1 MQFLSLESV
10 QPYISSSSLS
20 DLIWDTVSL
29 WNTFEKQTLG
39 IQLVRCVDSIP
50 ANIAEGF
57 GRYHKKDKQKF
68 FYNARGSVYE
78 AQFWIEKAKRRSLID
93 EKEYT
98 IMKKILDNLP
108 KEINWLI
115 KVTEDKLTI

>member
-1 MQFLSLESV
+1 V
-10 QPYISSSSLS
+10 
-20 DLIWDTVSL
+20 
-29 WNTFEKQTLG
+29 
-39 IQLVRCVDSIP
+39 LVRCIDSIP

-78 AQFWIEKAKRRSLID
+78 AVFWLEKAKIRLLID
-93 EKEYT
+93 RREYT
-98 IMKKILDNLP
+98 ILKQILVNLP

-115 KVTEDKLTI
+115 KITEEKLYIQRMFNGTPINCSHM